1 MAMKLLPYLKAHR
14 WRIAWALLQVLLIA
28 GFELLKPWPLQI
40 VIDNALGG
48 KPFPIAALSSSPVK
62 LLLLA
67 CVGMVVVHFGAGV
80 LTLLHNYTAIRIGQ
94 DMVNDLRGALYAHL
108 QRLSLAFHS
117 RQRVGD
123 LLYRITADSFAV
135 QTMIM
140 NGALPILSAL
150 VLLAG
155 MLVVL
160 FPLDPTLTVLALT
173 VVPVLFAL
181 IALFNRKIVEIAG
194 DVRTTESRVY
204 SLVQWAMSSIK
215 LVQAFTKEEEEHRR
229 FMGAS
234 RESLQATLRL
244 YSWQT
249 LYSGT
254 VNLVIAAGTA
264 IVVFAGAQAVIS
276 GTLSIG
282 QLIVFI
288 SYLAQLYAP
297 INQITQ
303 SWGLI
308 AGARVG
314 ARKIFEILDTE
325 PDLKDGTRNF
335 PPSGARGEVAWSGV
349 DFRYRADTPILTGIE
364 LKVPAGTKIAVV
376 GPTGAGKSTLLGLL
390 PRFYDPSAGS
400 VAIDGVD
407 VREYTL
413 RSLRSQIAMVLQP
426 PLIFPLSVRDNIAY
440 GRPGADDAAIEQ
452 AARLA
457 QVDDLI
463 ASLPA
468 GYDTLLGES
477 GAALSEGEKQR
488 ITIARALLRDAPILI
503 LDEPTSALDVTTEA
517 LVMAGIERLMVGRTT
532 FIIAHRLSTVRRCDR
547 ILVLHG
553 GAIVEQGTLSELLRL
568 NGFFA
573 EYYRTQFA
581 PEEEHD
587 RAGRAS
593 GLKSFRGFGETSDR
607 HHKPFPRVPEIVLNT
622 GLTPTLISHSP
633 STA

>member
-1 MAMKLLPYLKAHR
+1 MAMKLLTYLKPHR
-14 WRIAWALLQVLLIA
+14 WRITWALAQVLLIS

-40 VIDNALGG
+40 VIDNALGN
-48 KPFPIAALSSSPVK
+48 KPFSIAALSSSPGN

-67 CVGMVVVHFGAGV
+67 SVGIVVVHFGAGA

-94 DMVNDLRGALYAHL
+94 YMVNDLRGALYAHL

-160 FPLDPTLTVLALT
+160 FPIDPALTMLALT
-173 VVPVLFAL
+173 VVPALFAL
-181 IALFNRKIVEIAG
+181 ISLFNRKIVEVAG
-194 DVRTTESRVY
+194 DVRATESRVY

-215 LVQAFTKEEEEHRR
+215 LVQAFTKEEEEHQR

-254 VNLVIAAGTA
+254 VNLVIAGGTA
-264 IVVFAGAQAVIS
+264 LVVFSGARAVIS

-314 ARKIFEILDTE
+314 ARRIFEILDTE
-325 PDLKDGTRNF
+325 PDLEDGTRNF
-335 PPSGARGEVAWSGV
+335 PPSGACGEVAWSGV
-349 DFRYRADTPILTGIE
+349 SFRYRPDTPILTGVD
-364 LKVPAGTKIAVV
+364 LKVSAGTKIAVV

-407 VREYTL
+407 VREYML
-413 RSLRSQIAMVLQP
+413 RSLRNQIAMVLQP

-440 GRPGADDAAIEQ
+440 GRPGADDAAIEE

-457 QVDDLI
+457 RIDDLI
-463 ASLPA
+463 GSLPA

-477 GAALSEGEKQR
+477 GASLSEGEKQR
-488 ITIARALLRDAPILI
+488 ITIARALLRNSPILI

-517 LVMAGIERLMVGRTT
+517 LVMAGIEGLMAGRTT

-547 ILVLHG
+547 IVVLRG
-553 GAIVEQGTLSELLRL
+553 GLIVEQGTLPELLRRD
-568 NGFFA
+568 GFFA

-581 PEEEHD
+581 PQEAHVEQI
-587 RAGRAS
+587 
-593 GLKSFRGFGETSDR
+593 
-607 HHKPFPRVPEIVLNT
+607 RVEV
-622 GLTPTLISHSP
+622 
-633 STA
+633 